1 MTVEMENILAESMRK
16 EDESIELGQEYD
28 SLRETID
35 YMLGINEDGTIDP
48 SSEPL
53 F

>member
-35 YMLGINEDGTIDP
+35 YMLGINEDGPIDD
-48 SSEPL
+48 SVDPL